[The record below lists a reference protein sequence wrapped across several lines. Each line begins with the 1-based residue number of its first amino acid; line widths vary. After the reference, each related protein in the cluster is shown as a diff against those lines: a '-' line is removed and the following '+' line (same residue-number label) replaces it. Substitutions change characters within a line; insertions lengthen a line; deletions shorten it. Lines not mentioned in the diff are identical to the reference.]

1 MSNPAINLIAPASPP
16 ASLSSREAGRGRSGR
31 GRPADKPKRKENK
44 LYFAGLSVIVAFF
57 ILLVVFLSVGSIQ
70 YGRHNL
76 RSPLLGLVP
85 RDTDLLVY
93 FKNTAVKTKSLSAF
107 CSDLIGAEGKNCEI
121 QRVLDFFN
129 LQEED
134 LLIKRARELAWIRF
148 QLNNQETEVL
158 ILNSK
163 SPKNVLRNLKQRS
176 SRQEFLNQGIL
187 IYKLN
192 PSRPPDLSSERD
204 RPSVYYGSIDNCLV
218 FARNEDVFSKIADLK
233 ENDRHSLL
241 RSPAFKELKA
251 EIKPSSPL
259 MIYSK
264 NKEASP
270 SLTGVS
276 SPEQGL
282 LEIETY
288 YLDSHDLPKRE
299 DASWLRFIPKGAVAV
314 LRARGQGSRR
324 FFLEEELWGGISSFL
339 IFDQIE
345 QVLLKYNLSLKDKI
359 RSLVGED
366 WEVILSLSSNQ
377 EREITLITLRNQET
391 ESALFE
397 LSEVLKILA
406 SQESPIEKRVILPDN
421 SQIIEYIR
429 EPSQVAFQ
437 NQDIEGIRAK
447 IIPLPA
453 EAGECFIYGYLGNKL
468 ILSNSEDGF
477 REAVLSFR
485 RVKERDNQAFVQR
498 FSKGEEWFYFDLDRL
513 AGLGIKDLG
522 GESFFNFKTI
532 QGMSREDRKGTL
544 VKVWLEKE

>member
-1 MSNPAINLIAPASPP
+1 MSNPAINLIAPVSP
-16 ASLSSREAGRGRSGR
+16 RGG
-31 GRPADKPKRKENK
+31 PADSNKRKENK
-44 LYFAGLSVIVAFF
+44 FYFAGLSVIAALF

-85 RDTDLLVY
+85 REVDFLVY
-93 FKNTAVKTKSLSAF
+93 FKNTALKTKSLSAF
-107 CSDLIGAEGKNCEI
+107 CSDLIGAEGENCEI
-121 QRVLDFFN
+121 QRVLDLFN

-148 QLNNQETEVL
+148 QLNDQEAEIL

-176 SRQEFLNQGIL
+176 SRQELLDQGIF

-192 PSRPPDLSSERD
+192 SPKSSDFPSEQN
-204 RPSVYYGSIDNCLV
+204 RPSVYYGSIGDCLV
-218 FARNEDVFSKIADLK
+218 FARNEAVFSKIADLK
-233 ENDRHSLL
+233 KNDRRSLL

-251 EIKPSSPL
+251 GIKPSSAVIVYL
-259 MIYSK
+259 K
-264 NKEASP
+264 NKGASP

-282 LEIETY
+282 LELETY
-288 YLDSHDLPKRE
+288 YSDFHDFPARQ
-299 DASWLRFIPKGAVAV
+299 DASWLRFIPEGAVAI
-314 LRARGQGSRR
+314 LRTNGQGSKT
-324 FFLEEELWGGISSFL
+324 FFSEEELWGGISSFL

-345 QVLLKYNLSLKDKI
+345 QVLLKYHLSLGDKI
-359 RSLVGED
+359 RSLAGED
-366 WEVILSLSSNQ
+366 WEVILSLSPKQ

-391 ESALFE
+391 ESVLVE
-397 LSEVLKILA
+397 LSEILKILA
-406 SQESPIEKRVILPDN
+406 SQESPTQKRVTLPDN
-421 SQIIEYIR
+421 SQIIEYVR
-429 EPSQVAFQ
+429 EPNQVFFQ

-447 IIPLPA
+447 VIPLPA
-453 EAGECFIYGYLGNKL
+453 EAGECFIYGYLGDKL

-485 RVKERDNQAFVQR
+485 DPAERDDQALVQR
-498 FSKGEEWFYFDLDRL
+498 FFKGEEWFYFDLDRL
-513 AGLGIKDLG
+513 AGLGIKDLR
-522 GESFFNFKTI
+522 GESFLNFKTI
-532 QGMSREDRKGTL
+532 QGVSKEDRKGVL